1 MMEIFICQPSEV
13 DSHELATFLYSMRQE
28 VLDERGISLE
38 ELESRLD
45 SNWKPFGSVLA
56 RSDGEVIGCVLLY
69 RLVDSDLVEINPG
82 SILGSHPIV
91 SPGVEEQQVG
101 AELVDGAK
109 SWVVQNGFDAVYLD
123 IPWDPTAPQ
132 GPYERYRERYGAL
145 GFEVIQQIRQ
155 MDCTLPAEIPA
166 TSPPPAVELAQVQTV
181 DREAL
186 YQCHYAA
193 YMRGDAQY
201 FYQMDDRER
210 RADFER
216 ITSSDIRGHPASL
229 VITQEGR
236 IIGYCLLFGDGDF
249 SELMSLA
256 VLPGFRRRGLGIFLL
271 GACMEEAARQGHKT
285 MHLIV
290 DVRNEGA
297 AQLYRKCGFKEVG
310 GNMTFKWRA

>member
-1 MMEIFICQPSEV
+1 MEISIHQPSEV
-13 DSHELATFLYSMRQE
+13 DSRELATFLYSVRRD
-28 VLDERGISLE
+28 VLYQRGISLE
-38 ELESRLD
+38 ELEGRLD

-69 RLVDSDLVEINPG
+69 RLIDSDLIEINPG
-82 SILGSHPIV
+82 SVLGSHPIV
-91 SPGVEEQQVG
+91 SPGFDEGQVG

-109 SWVVQNGFDAVYLD
+109 SWVVQKGFDAVYLD

-132 GPYERYRERYGAL
+132 EPYERYRDRYGAL
-145 GFEVIQQIRQ
+145 GFEVIQQVRQ
-155 MDCTLPAEIPA
+155 MNCTLPTEIPA
-166 TSPPPAVELAQVQTV
+166 TNHPPGVELAQVRTV

-186 YQCHYAA
+186 YHCHYAA
-193 YMRGDAQY
+193 YMSGDAQY

-216 ITSSDIRGHPASL
+216 ITSPDITGHPASL
-229 VITQEGR
+229 VITQVGR

-256 VLPGFRRRGLGIFLL
+256 VLPDFRRRGLGISLL
-271 GACMEEAARQGHKT
+271 GACREEAARQGHKT

-290 DVRNEGA
+290 DIRNEAA

-310 GNMTFKWRA
+310 GNMTFKWKA

>member
-1 MMEIFICQPSEV
+1 MEISIHQPSEV
-13 DSHELATFLYSMRQE
+13 DSHELATLLYSGRQD

-45 SNWKPFGSVLA
+45 SNWKPFGYVLA

-69 RLVDSDLVEINPG
+69 RLGDSDLIEINPG

-91 SPGVEEQQVG
+91 SPGFDELQVG

-109 SWVVQNGFDAVYLD
+109 SWVVQKGFDAVYLD
-123 IPWDPTAPQ
+123 IPWDPTGSQ
-132 GPYERYRERYGAL
+132 EPYARYRDKYGAL
-145 GFEVIQQIRQ
+145 GFEVIQQVRQ
-155 MDCTLPAEIPA
+155 MDCTLPTEIPA
-166 TSPPPAVELAQVQTV
+166 TSHPPGVELAQVRTV

-193 YMRGDAQY
+193 YMSGDAQY

-216 ITSSDIRGHPASL
+216 ITSPGITGHPASL
-229 VITQEGR
+229 VIAQEGR

-256 VLPGFRRRGLGIFLL
+256 VLPDFRRRGLGIFLL
-271 GACMEEAARQGHKT
+271 GACMEEAAKQGHET

-290 DVRNEGA
+290 DVKNEAA

-310 GNMTFKWRA
+310 GNMTFKWKA

>member
-1 MMEIFICQPSEV
+1 MKISIHQPSEV
-13 DSHELATFLYSMRQE
+13 DSHELAVFLYSVRQD

-38 ELESRLD
+38 GLERRLD
-45 SNWKPFGSVLA
+45 GSWNPFGSVLA

-69 RLVDSDLVEINPG
+69 RLGNSDLIEINPG
-82 SILGSHPIV
+82 SILGNHPLV
-91 SPGVEEQQVG
+91 SPGFDEGQVS
-101 AELVDGAK
+101 AELVGGAK
-109 SWVVQNGFDAVYLD
+109 SWVVQKGFDAVYLD

-132 GPYERYRERYGAL
+132 EPYERYRDRYGAL
-145 GFEVIQQIRQ
+145 GIEVIQQVRQ

-166 TSPPPAVELAQVQTV
+166 TSHPPAVELAQVRTV

-193 YMRGDAQY
+193 YMSGDAQY

-216 ITSSDIRGHPASL
+216 ITSPDIREHPASL
-229 VITQEGR
+229 AITQEGR

-256 VLPGFRRRGLGIFLL
+256 VLPDFRRRGLGIFLL
-271 GACMEEAARQGHKT
+271 GACLQGAARQGHRT

-297 AQLYRKCGFKEVG
+297 ARLYRKCGFKEVG
-310 GNMTFKWRA
+310 GNMTFKWKA